1 MACSTAGEKG
11 GMNELVK
18 KKHEVEG
25 LFRQPC
31 SPFWA
36 AQR

>member
-1 MACSTAGEKG
+1 MAAGAGLGKSEV
-11 GMNELVK
+11 NELVK